1 MPTTRPLSRAWKSL
15 WKKSRA
21 TRALANRWQ
30 TAEPLEVRV
39 LPAAVTITASVD
51 GYARDA
57 NRDGVFTVLDDTSE
71 TLLTR
76 LSTSAT
82 IGAERAMFEFDLTA
96 TSTALSVSSA
106 TFIVNVSQV
115 GKNGAVL
122 PKINL
127 FGYSGDGTLTLD
139 DASAIGTAVSSATI
153 STTGELRLELDL
165 DYVRSKFGSYLGLRI
180 ENAVLNGPFA
190 VYTSQESAFTA
201 PKLEL
206 DINDTSFNIDERRPK
221 GTIVGRIGIGTNSNY
236 TITGGD
242 PGNVFAL
249 NPTTGV
255 ITVLDSSLLTYANQ
269 QKYVLNVQA
278 VLADGSFGT
287 FNVTINV
294 KNVFGGNNQPVVTAS
309 EFELTEFSP
318 VNTVVG
324 RVEASDPDS
333 ADPLTYSI
341 AAGNT
346 GNAFKIDS
354 RTGVISV
361 NDQNALSYIASPS
374 FVLYVGVRDT
384 RSPAGT
390 QPVLQKVQ
398 IFLTPRSTPIN
409 SSNFVRITPG
419 SDAEARDVNND
430 GTFESVDAPANVMFI
445 RPGEPGVVGRR
456 PVMEFDLSGVSSGKV
471 VKSAYLTIYVS
482 AYGGS
487 NHPVSVYGYAGDGIV
502 TAGDA
507 VLGTL
512 IGSKTITINSKAD
525 LRAYTI
531 ELNPALIQQLIGT
544 QSDLGLVLRNDLNL
558 NVLGIDS
565 VEGPVNLGNPLSRQP
580 SLNLVLED
588 PSDDVVFQDN
598 STGALTVAR
607 SDGSTFVNQPAAVL
621 RPGVTFSE
629 LLTGDFNGDGRLDIA
644 GRNAANGQVLV
655 ALASGNQFVT
665 SATAWTTLPFAST
678 MRDLFVGDFN
688 GDGKDDIV
696 GRNAQGQL
704 QVAQSN
710 GTKFTNVVYETL
722 PADLRALTNVKV
734 GDFNG
739 DGRDDLVGF
748 NTSTGQVIASI
759 SNGSTFTS
767 SVWGNVP
774 LNVAVTE
781 VNVGDFN
788 GDGRDDV
795 FFRQGTLNLVVLRST
810 GTAFSSMA
818 FGMLKAGVPYIGFRM
833 GDFNGDGLEDIVGF
847 TGTGAMTL
855 FRSTGSS
862 FTQHGGGILPVPA
875 VGIDPK
881 DIVIGDFNRDGKSD
895 ILVRKAVSTTIG
907 KVTTTTQNLYV
918 AQGTDLN
925 VDTFTSSLFG
935 TIEGTGPFSLIGV
948 GNF

>member
-1 MPTTRPLSRAWKSL
+1 MTTIRPLSRAWKSL
-15 WKKSRA
+15 WKKSRGP
-21 TRALANRWQ
+21 RALANRSQ

-39 LPAAVTITASVD
+39 LPTAVTITASVD

-76 LSTSAT
+76 ASTSST
-82 IGAERAMFEFDLTA
+82 IGIERSMFEFDLTA
-96 TSTALSVSSA
+96 TSSALSINSA
-106 TFIVNVSQV
+106 TFVVNVSQV
-115 GKNGAVL
+115 GKNGSIL
-122 PKINL
+122 PKIAL
-127 FGYSGDGTLTLD
+127 YGYSGDGTITLD
-139 DASAIGTAVSSATI
+139 DASAVGTGIASATI
-153 STTGELRLELDL
+153 SATGELRLELDL
-165 DYVRSKFGSYLGLRI
+165 DYVRSKFGSFLGLRL

-190 VYTSQESAFTA
+190 VYTSLESTFSA

-206 DINDTSFNIDERRPK
+206 DINDTSFNIDERRPN
-221 GTIVGRIGIGTNSNY
+221 GTIVGRIGIGTNSTY

-242 PGNVFAL
+242 PGNVFSL

-255 ITVLDSSLLTYANQ
+255 ITVRNSSLLTYANQ

-278 VLADGSFGT
+278 DLADGSSGT

-294 KNVFGGNNQPVVTAS
+294 KNVFGGNNPPTVTPAQ
-309 EFELTEFSP
+309 FELQEFSP
-318 VNTVVG
+318 VDTFVG
-324 RVEASDPDS
+324 KVEASDPDS

-341 AAGNT
+341 VAGNT
-346 GNAFKIDS
+346 ENAFKINP
-354 RTGVISV
+354 RTGEITV
-361 NDQNALSYIASPS
+361 NNQNALRYITTPS

-384 RSPAGT
+384 RSPANT
-390 QPVLQKVQ
+390 PAVLQKVEV
-398 IFLTPRSTPIN
+398 FLTPRSTPATT
-409 SSNFVRITPG
+409 NFVRIIPG
-419 SDAEARDVNND
+419 ADAEARDVNND
-430 GTFESVDAPANVMFI
+430 GVFESVDSPANVMFI

-456 PVMEFDLSGVSSGKV
+456 PVMEFDLSGLSSGKV

-482 AYGGS
+482 AYSGS
-487 NHPVSVYGYAGDGIV
+487 NHPVSVYGYAGDGVV

-512 IGSKTITINSKAD
+512 IGSQTITINSKAD

-544 QSDLGLVLRNDLNL
+544 QSDLGIVLRNDLNL

-588 PSDDVVFQDN
+588 AADDVIFRDTTN
-598 STGALTVAR
+598 GALTVAR
-607 SDGSTFVNQPAAVL
+607 SNGSAFVNQSAAVL
-621 RPGVTFSE
+621 RQGVTFSE
-629 LLTGDFNGDGRLDIA
+629 LVTGDFNGDGRLDIA
-644 GRNAANGQVLV
+644 GRNSANGQVLV

-704 QVAQSN
+704 LVAQST

-722 PADLRALTNVKV
+722 PTDLRALTNVKV

-748 NTSTGQVIASI
+748 NTATGQVIASI

-767 SVWGNVP
+767 SVWGAVP
-774 LNVAVTE
+774 TNVAITE

-795 FFRQGTLNLVVLRST
+795 FFRQGTLDLVVLRST
-810 GTAFSSMA
+810 GTAFSKSV
-818 FGMLKAGVPYIGFRM
+818 FGQLKVGVPYIGFRM

-855 FRSTGSS
+855 FRSTGNS
-862 FTQHGGGILPVPA
+862 FTQHGGGALLVPA

-895 ILVRKAVSTTIG
+895 ILVRKSVSTTIN

-918 AQGTDLN
+918 ALGTNLN

-935 TIEGTGPFSLIGV
+935 TIDGIGPFSLVGV